1 MQNNNNNTMEQSE
14 ETMDQIKTRVIGID
28 IRLDRTTYGVVDIRG
43 EIVAQDHFDTSE
55 YADVNE
61 YVAVLAEKLLV
72 MMEENGFE
80 TIRSIGIS
88 APSAS
93 SVTGCIE
100 NAANLPW
107 KGVIPLA
114 NMLRDRVGM
123 AVAVAND
130 AYITAL
136 GEKAYGSAH
145 GMKDF
150 VVVSM
155 SHGGLGSCFYSNG
168 MPHLGAKGFAGEV
181 GHTCVEIDGR
191 QCGCGNKGC
200 LETYCTESGLKRT
213 IEELLAERKEPSLL
227 NELKDMEIAQ
237 IARCCDKGDEVA
249 IEALRQTGE
258 MLGLGLA
265 NYASVLNPE
274 AIILTG
280 DLTAAGK
287 WLMKPMKKSFNEH
300 VFPNIRNDTRLLV
313 SILKE
318 GERDVLGA
326 SALAWDVKEYSLFK

>member
-1 MQNNNNNTMEQSE
+1 MEKTE
-14 ETMDQIKTRVIGID
+14 ESVDKIKTRVVGID
-28 IRLDRTTYGVVDIRG
+28 VRLDKTTYGVVDIRG
-43 EIVAQDHFDTSE
+43 EIVAQDYFYTSD
-55 YADVNE
+55 YADVND
-61 YVAVLAEKLLV
+61 YVTALAEKLIVL
-72 MMEENGFE
+72 MEENGGYDSV
-80 TIRSIGIS
+80 RSIGIS

-107 KGVIPLA
+107 KGIIPLA
-114 NMLRDRVGM
+114 AMLRDRMGM
-123 AVAVAND
+123 AVALAND
-130 AYITAL
+130 AHITAIA
-136 GEKAYGSAH
+136 EKAYGSAH
-145 GMKDF
+145 GMKNF

-168 MPHLGAKGFAGEV
+168 MPHLGAMGFAGEV
-181 GHTCVEIDGR
+181 GHTCIDINGR

-200 LETYCTESGLKRT
+200 LETYCTEKGLIKT
-213 IEELLAERKEPSLL
+213 IEELMAESKESTLL
-227 NELKDMEIAQ
+227 SELTEMNIAS
-237 IARCCDKGDEVA
+237 IAKCCDKGDALA
-249 IEALRQTGE
+249 IEAYRRTGE
-258 MLGLGLA
+258 ILGMGLA

-280 DLTAAGK
+280 DMTEAGK
-287 WLMKPMKKSFNEH
+287 WLMKPMRRSFEEH
-300 VFPNIRNDTRLLV
+300 VFPNIKDKTRILV